1 MVQGTLAAVRALFAS
16 PAGTAAFEEGAAAS
30 GRGARWEVQPAIVDA
45 SGALEGS
52 DERLQAFDLDR
63 EEWDAF
69 TSGIARLAEQQAS
82 HPSLPRA
89 STAQHTAR
97 TEAPGQRSQIV
108 MRFDLFRKLI
118 AS

>member
-1 MVQGTLAAVRALFAS
+1 MRALFAS
-16 PAGTAAFEEGAAAS
+16 PAGTAAFEEGAAAA

-82 HPSLPRA
+82 HPSSPCT
-89 STAQHTAR
+89 STALRAQH
-97 TEAPGQRSQIV
+97 GQKWQPANVRRVLCDSI
-108 MRFDLFRKLI
+108 
-118 AS
+118 